1 MRALR
6 EIGAALWHDLRGTRA
21 RALLSVLSV
30 AWGTLAIL
38 CLLAFSFGFEEL
50 FQRRQAGIGE
60 AVVIAWPQRTTQPWQ
75 GFPSGRRVRVHRA
88 DVRALPASVPGVL
101 ATSSEF
107 FASEVVRDGSKLLRI
122 SLAGVDEDY
131 GLLRSL
137 TPQHPGR
144 WLNARDLAERRR
156 VLFLGDRLARE
167 LFGAAEPVGRRVVLR
182 GASFLVVGILQ
193 PKEQDSD
200 YGGPDEGRAF
210 LPATAFLD
218 LYGAQ
223 PVNDFV
229 FRARDPHAQNEV
241 TTQVVAALGR
251 RVGFAP
257 GDRSALLV
265 WDTTEE
271 TRMLGWIFLGFHVVL
286 GIAGV
291 VTVLLG
297 GVAVGHLMAFLV
309 RRRTAEIGLKLAI
322 GATPRAVLREVLAQA
337 AVLVAAGAALGA
349 GAAGL
354 VLLAVA
360 QTPAVEQ
367 VGTPF
372 VPPPIALGA
381 ASLLA
386 AVGLAAGW
394 FPARAAARLDPV
406 AALREGAH

>member
-1 MRALR
+1 MLALR
-6 EIGAALWHDLRGTRA
+6 ESCAALWNDLRGTRS
-21 RALLSVLSV
+21 RAALSVLAV

-60 AVVIAWPQRTTQPWQ
+60 AVVIAWPQRTTKPWR
-75 GFPSGRRVRVHRA
+75 GFPSGKRVRVQRD
-88 DVRALPASVPGVL
+88 DVRALPTLVPGVL

-107 FASEVVRDGSKLLRI
+107 FGSEVVRDDAKLLRI
-122 SLAGVDEDY
+122 SLSGVDEDY
-131 GLLRSL
+131 GPLRRL
-137 TPQHPGR
+137 AARPPGR

-156 VLFLGDRLARE
+156 VLFLGDRLARD
-167 LFGAAEPVGRRVVLR
+167 LFGAHEPVGRRLVLR
-182 GASFLVVGILQ
+182 NASFLVVGVLQ

-200 YGGPDEGRAF
+200 YSGLDEGRAF

-223 PVNDFV
+223 PVSNFV
-229 FRARDPHAQNEV
+229 FRARDHDAQAAV
-241 TTQVVAALGR
+241 TTDVVAALGR
-251 RVGFAP
+251 RLGFDP
-257 GDRSALLV
+257 DDRNALFV

-271 TRMLGWIFLGFHVVL
+271 QRMLGWIFLGFHVVL

-309 RRRTAEIGLKLAI
+309 RRRTAEIGLKLAV
-322 GATPRAVLREVLAQA
+322 GATRGTVLREVLAQA
-337 AVLVAAGAALGA
+337 GVLCATGALLGGA
-349 GAAGL
+349 AAGL
-354 VLLAVA
+354 ILLTVA

-367 VGTPF
+367 IGQPF
-372 VPPPIALGA
+372 VPPFVAGGA
-381 ASLLA
+381 ISLLA
-386 AVGLAAGW
+386 IVGFAAGW